1 MAYKH
6 NMEGEK
12 AVGNMQVEPIS
23 QAHSCSICWYKTSY
37 VGQENNQ
44 SYLGK
49 IKFLNT
55 VYMKFYITCVII
67 SNYVEKASTKS
78 TFSMVFTHKYANV
91 SDTAPRS

>member
-55 VYMKFYITCVII
+55 GT
-67 SNYVEKASTKS
+67 
-78 TFSMVFTHKYANV
+78 
-91 SDTAPRS
+91 